1 MLCLPPP
8 YLLPSNFNY
17 SSFFKKKTSVLTIL
31 FASQASLF
39 SCPAYCSNSITNYD
53 DFILAAENGGEFY
66 LSEDFSFDNTK
77 RIYFKAPTLLNGKQ
91 NSLTANIRT
100 DSGFLYISGEDSGHI
115 GYAGDLNLKNFGI
128 IDAFVP
134 GQEIDTSSIVENS
147 GIYGFKERF
156 FTVGHRGNLGI
167 TSSLIQNNSGT
178 TSSVFQLED
187 EGNLAITNSI
197 IYSNESSSGPG
208 VIMGWDGHVTIE
220 SSSFIENKAGGDGGV
235 VYLGTDGRKKSSLLV
250 SNSYFKNNEA
260 LKDDAWGGVVRATNT
275 SSILVDSSVF
285 DGNKAGDMGGAI
297 YTRGVEILH
306 IQDSQF
312 LNNLAVNHGAALVVE
327 DPETKVFIVAHHG
340 DTVFSGNVLSNGSNE
355 AIYLRSPEGQIN
367 LNAYGEN
374 SIIFDDIV
382 RAENDADNAIKAV
395 MNINAKGST
404 LLEHRNLL
412 TQESTTDGAI
422 IFNNQVENFDINFE
436 SGTLKLLSERSNL
449 GLFNTSVL
457 KINGGQRIS
466 TVDSLGLLRSVQ
478 FAGLQVNNNVSL
490 DLDVDLS
497 LAKSDQL
504 EMVQGGT
511 VEGNGKLLI
520 NQWNILNDS
529 ESELVTI
536 AVTDQALKDYVDLS
550 QMGTQAQGAIYTYD
564 VSRTEEGDYLFSR
577 NKPVPERLNP
587 NLYGASVSIAGVG
600 IVSHLVQND
609 LLKRQLLNSEKRE
622 GEELWVDLIGTNLDV
637 NPGNFHDID
646 YQYGIGLLGYT
657 TQPTQFGLGDLSVTT
672 YIGGIY
678 GDINFKDIN
687 ISQNGVLFGFSAT
700 SYLDS
705 LWFKAGV
712 DFGYTSSSIK
722 EANYDNNVH
731 TPWYSLSLATGLDFK
746 FSQSRISPYLILS
759 RIDAKGDSYT
769 TSSNVDVDL
778 ARVHITELAPGI
790 RLDCK
795 LSNQWLTF
803 VDARYNFVDVSSGT
817 QKVNGNSVGAID
829 FENYAEYG
837 VGLIRASEDW
847 SVNFSIERNSD
858 GRQGWFGNFQ
868 SSWYF

>member
-1 MLCLPPP
+1 M
-8 YLLPSNFNY
+8 
-17 SSFFKKKTSVLTIL
+17 
-31 FASQASLF
+31 
-39 SCPAYCSNSITNYD
+39 
-53 DFILAAENGGEFY
+53 
-66 LSEDFSFDNTK
+66 
-77 RIYFKAPTLLNGKQ
+77 
-91 NSLTANIRT
+91 
-100 DSGFLYISGEDSGHI
+100 
-115 GYAGDLNLKNFGI
+115 
-128 IDAFVP
+128 
-134 GQEIDTSSIVENS
+134 
-147 GIYGFKERF
+147 
-156 FTVGHRGNLGI
+156 
-167 TSSLIQNNSGT
+167 
-178 TSSVFQLED
+178 
-187 EGNLAITNSI
+187 
-197 IYSNESSSGPG
+197 
-208 VIMGWDGHVTIE
+208 
-220 SSSFIENKAGGDGGV
+220 
-235 VYLGTDGRKKSSLLV
+235 
-250 SNSYFKNNEA
+250 
-260 LKDDAWGGVVRATNT
+260 
-275 SSILVDSSVF
+275 
-285 DGNKAGDMGGAI
+285 
-297 YTRGVEILH
+297 
-306 IQDSQF
+306 
-312 LNNLAVNHGAALVVE
+312 
-327 DPETKVFIVAHHG
+327 
-340 DTVFSGNVLSNGSNE
+340 
-355 AIYLRSPEGQIN
+355 
-367 LNAYGEN
+367 
-374 SIIFDDIV
+374 
-382 RAENDADNAIKAV
+382 
-395 MNINAKGST
+395 
-404 LLEHRNLL
+404 
-412 TQESTTDGAI
+412 
-422 IFNNQVENFDINFE
+422 
-436 SGTLKLLSERSNL
+436 
-449 GLFNTSVL
+449 L

-466 TVDSLGLLRSVQ
+466 TVDSLGLLRSVR
-478 FAGLQVNNNVSL
+478 FAGLQVNNDVSL

-504 EMVQGGT
+504 EMIQGGT

-577 NKPVPERLNP
+577 NKPVPEKLNP

-622 GEELWVDLIGTNLDV
+622 GEELWVDLIGSNLDV

-657 TQPTQFGLGDLSVTT
+657 TQPTQFGLGDLSVTA

-731 TPWYSLSLATGLDFK
+731 TPWYSLSLATGLDFT
-746 FSQSRISPYLILS
+746 FSQSKISPYVIFS

-769 TSSNVDVDL
+769 TISNVDVDL

-790 RLDCK
+790 RLDWK
-795 LSNQWLTF
+795 LSNQWQTF
-803 VDARYNFVDVSSGT
+803 VDARYNFVEVSSGT

-837 VGLIRASEDW
+837 VGLIRTSDDW